1 MKNDNMWVSIMGK
14 WRKVRENYTMEKEHW
29 FMKDNG
35 LMINLME
42 VEFGIIMKL
51 NLLKIRIHSLMF
63 QNILDNLSKDINVV
77 QE

>member
-1 MKNDNMWVSIMGK
+1 MKV
-14 WRKVRENYTMEKEHW
+14 
-29 FMKDNG
+29 NG

-42 VEFGIIMKL
+42 VGFGIIMKL
-51 NLLKIRIHSLMF
+51 NSLKIRIHRAMF

>member
-1 MKNDNMWVSIMGK
+1 
-14 WRKVRENYTMEKEHW
+14 
-29 FMKDNG
+29 MKDNG

-51 NLLKIRIHSLMF
+51 NSLKIRRHRVMF

>member
-1 MKNDNMWVSIMGK
+1 
-14 WRKVRENYTMEKEHW
+14 
-29 FMKDNG
+29 MKDNG

>member
-1 MKNDNMWVSIMGK
+1 M
-14 WRKVRENYTMEKEHW
+14 R
-29 FMKDNG
+29 DNG

-51 NLLKIRIHSLMF
+51 NLLKIRIHRVMF